1 MTLNKISKKGFTVI
15 EFLLVIVVV
24 SLLSSLIF
32 ITASDSQKKSRD
44 LERAEDVKQ
53 ISAKMEQ
60 YYATYAQYPAIG
72 SNDGQGS
79 TFADN
84 SAIVSAIC
92 SAVGPFSGL
101 SPEAT
106 KSPKDKEGC
115 SVVFD
120 DNLSPT
126 KDSDKYIVT
135 STNPG
140 KDFTISY
147 WEENKKEVK
156 TSSSLNQ

>member
-1 MTLNKISKKGFTVI
+1 MKFKTLSKKGFTVI
-15 EFLLVIVVV
+15 EFLLVIVIVG
-24 SLLSSLIF
+24 LLSSLIF
-32 ITASDSQKKSRD
+32 ITISDSQKKSRD

-53 ISAKMEQ
+53 ISTKMEQ
-60 YYATYAQYPAIG
+60 YYATYAQYPTKG

-92 SAVGPFSGL
+92 SATGPFSGL
-101 SPEAT
+101 SADAT

-115 SVVFD
+115 SVIFED
-120 DNLSPT
+120 KASPSKDN
-126 KDSDKYIVT
+126 DKYIVT
-135 STNPG
+135 SNNPG

-147 WEENKKEVK
+147 WEENKKEIK
-156 TSSSLNQ
+156 TSPSLNK